1 MRTLYVLMLTDRAK
15 IDRAINDNEVCD
27 VNPFGVICYS
37 SSLQRRGRVAEPT
50 HQIFTGQFS
59 LYAGVLSGSIC
70 PSFLSRHWR
79 EPISFGWTVTDS
91 AYTRRNSNSDW
102 LTKPDYGS
110 MQEQCM
116 GLKEKDSCAGIS
128 PAHVLHWQKD

>member
-1 MRTLYVLMLTDRAK
+1 MIAFWC
-15 IDRAINDNEVCD
+15 NCD
-27 VNPFGVICYS
+27 S

-59 LYAGVLSGSIC
+59 LYAGVLSGTSARVSYHGIGGN
-70 PSFLSRHWR
+70 LSRLDGL
-79 EPISFGWTVTDS
+79 SQ
-91 AYTRRNSNSDW
+91 TRHT
-102 LTKPDYGS
+102 TKPDYGS

-128 PAHVLHWQKD
+128 PAPYYTGRRIETFYWFRKKSLRDIYGKFIF